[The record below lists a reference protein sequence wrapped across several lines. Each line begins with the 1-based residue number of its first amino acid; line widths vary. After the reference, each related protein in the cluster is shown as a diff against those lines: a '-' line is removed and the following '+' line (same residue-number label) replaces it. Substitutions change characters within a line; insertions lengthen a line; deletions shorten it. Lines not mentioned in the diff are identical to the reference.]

1 MYSRME
7 TGLSPEVVRFLP
19 DDPLI
24 DFAVDKK
31 NNKFILRPEVV
42 ESLYIMN
49 QLTGDPGKL

>member
-1 MYSRME
+1 ME